1 MESGKPKNI
10 GLQLLKETDVKN
22 MSSSGSVKEDPVKI
36 HREGTALYDEGK
48 YKEAIEKFL
57 KASELYKQ
65 VGNYFDAS
73 YALFKAAECSYLQKD
88 YETAME
94 RFLKSADLALEKA
107 FDRFALGSLEYALDC
122 YKAQGKE
129 KKATELKKKIK
140 ELKEKVSAF

>member
-1 MESGKPKNI
+1 
-10 GLQLLKETDVKN
+10 
-22 MSSSGSVKEDPVKI
+22 MSSASVKEDPVKI

-65 VGNYFDAS
+65 NGNYFDAS
-73 YALFKAAECSYLQKD
+73 YTLFKAAECSFQQKD
-88 YETAME
+88 YEPARE
-94 RFLKSADLALEKA
+94 RFLKSAELALEKA

-129 KKATELKKKIK
+129 KKATELKKRIK
-140 ELKEKVSAF
+140 ELKKKVSVF